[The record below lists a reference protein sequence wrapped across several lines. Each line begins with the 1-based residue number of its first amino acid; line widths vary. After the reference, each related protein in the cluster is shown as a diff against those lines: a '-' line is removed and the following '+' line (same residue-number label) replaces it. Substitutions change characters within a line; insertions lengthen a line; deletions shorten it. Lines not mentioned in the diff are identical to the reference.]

1 MNRLQ
6 VVIATC
12 RNNWYFSYFFYSNIH
27 RTLHSIISF
36 FQEKKP
42 LWYVEVYQ
50 VLDSELCLGCGKVV
64 FTVNVLADVISFLW
78 GFFGSFVLFE
88 YSQDCS
94 GMVCV
99 WHFSYHNEPIFRAFS
114 PVKLLHPFMG
124 FPVPS
129 FVMCERTL
137 YFFCET
143 RWSAWRFMTG
153 HRFNCPRFLFLKV

>member
-1 MNRLQ
+1 MICWSVPGSGFW
-6 VVIATC
+6 VVLGM
-12 RNNWYFSYFFYSNIH
+12 WLSG
-27 RTLHSIISF
+27 LHC
-36 FQEKKP
+36 E
-42 LWYVEVYQ
+42 
-50 VLDSELCLGCGKVV
+50 C
-64 FTVNVLADVISFLW
+64 LADVISFLW
-78 GFFGSFVLFE
+78 GFFESFVLFE

-137 YFFCET
+137 YFFFV
-143 RWSAWRFMTG
+143 RLVGVPGDLWALYFMTG
-153 HRFNCPRFLFLKV
+153 HRFNCPRILFLKV